1 MIKEDKREQE
11 RRKRRRKKLKQ
22 SQLKHAKRGV
32 LSCVLS
38 GISLLSILMLLTIT
52 YRQSGTAAT
61 YIGGLGMVAFVLA
74 GTGLY
79 MGIKGL
85 KERNK
90 AYITCKVGIGVCAFL
105 VLAFCIIFCRGLF

>member
-32 LSCVLS
+32 ISCVLS
-38 GISLLSILMLLTIT
+38 GGSLFSILVLLAIA
-52 YRQSGTAAT
+52 YRQAGTAAS

-74 GTGLY
+74 GTGVY

-90 AYITCKVGIGVCAFL
+90 TYITCKVGIGVSTFL
-105 VLAFCIIFCRGLF
+105 VLTFLIIFCRGLF